1 MPPVTKT
8 MYVCVCLMV
17 LTEITFCILNSI
29 ECFLLEML
37 FLVQFNNC
45 VICVAGEAEQKE
57 QAQDVEDQDVS

>member
-1 MPPVTKT
+1 
-8 MYVCVCLMV
+8 MV
-17 LTEITFCILNSI
+17 LTKITFCLLNS

>member
-17 LTEITFCILNSI
+17 LTEITFCRLIQ
-29 ECFLLEML
+29 CFLLEML
-37 FLVQFNNC
+37 LLVQFNNC

>member
-1 MPPVTKT
+1 
-8 MYVCVCLMV
+8 MV